1 MIILDQKLEDLQ
13 NNKDL
18 KIYLKHYIIKHNNKQ
33 KKKHYNFL

>member
-18 KIYLKHYIIKHNNKQ
+18 KIYLNHYTIKHNNKQ
-33 KKKHYNFL
+33 RKKHFNFL